1 MRSTVDTLVK
11 NILVALLMALVVDVV
26 WQVLTR
32 YALQS
37 PSSFTDEL
45 ARYIMIW
52 ISLLGAAYYSGQ
64 NAHISFD
71 VFPDKLS
78 PEKRVILDIVNK
90 SIVLLFALLV
100 LVIGGGFL
108 VTFTFQVQQISSSL
122 KIPMAW
128 IYLIGPLS
136 GLLIVFYKTMDIAD
150 LLKKRTQLSSET
162 LH

>member
-1 MRSTVDTLVK
+1 MRSIIDKYVK
-11 NILVALLMALVVDVV
+11 YLLVALLMALVVDVV

-32 YALQS
+32 YAFQN

-52 ISLLGAAYYSGQ
+52 VSLLGAAYYSGQ

-90 SIVLLFALLV
+90 GIVLLFALFV

-108 VTFTFQVQQISSSL
+108 VTFTFQVQQVSPSL

-128 IYLIGPLS
+128 IYFIGPIS
-136 GLLIVFYKTMDIAD
+136 GLLIVFYKSMDIVD
-150 LLKKRTQLSSET
+150 LWKKRAQLSSSNQN
-162 LH
+162 